1 MRSVEII
8 ALLGALVGAFFSV
21 IASLEQRLIKR
32 IKSISAHSENE
43 SKELSELRPITKWRL
58 SRLQKLKVIV
68 KADNGEYNFDEKA
81 YKNLNKKRVI
91 AVVIILI
98 VLITFFAIV

>member
-1 MRSVEII
+1 MRLVEII
-8 ALLGALVGAFFSV
+8 ALLGALVGAFFTV

-32 IKSISAHSENE
+32 IRSISAHSENE

-58 SRLQKLKVIV
+58 SQLQKSKVIV
-68 KADNGEYNFDEKA
+68 KADNGEYNFDEDT

-91 AVVIILI
+91 AAMIILI
-98 VLITFFAIV
+98 LSITFIAII